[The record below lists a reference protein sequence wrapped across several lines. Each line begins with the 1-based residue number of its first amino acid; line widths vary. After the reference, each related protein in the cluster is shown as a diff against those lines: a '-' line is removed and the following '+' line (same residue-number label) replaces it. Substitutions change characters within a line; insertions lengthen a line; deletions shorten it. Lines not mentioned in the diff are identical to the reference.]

1 MKKKLTLFV
10 AVLLTAFAPLVL
22 AQQEND
28 PLLPA
33 PTNPYLADPAPPPD
47 IAPSN
52 TLPSDTLPT
61 SAAPSDTLFTD
72 TLPTDTAPSDTPTS
86 DTPTSDTPTSDTP
99 TNDVAPSEPSPPSE
113 TNPPIEP
120 RPPSEPATTSDPAIT
135 SDPVST
141 SDPAT
146 TTTAT
151 AGPAVGCQELYQDPT
166 TYCLVD
172 KDGQITLPDGT
183 KARVVVDPS
192 GTVSKVN
199 QDGTISRIGTGASF
213 MVDENDNSTNGADLG
228 VPPVGDHPDEPA
240 LITHRESTP

>member
-1 MKKKLTLFV
+1 MAAGTCRR
-10 AVLLTAFAPLVL
+10 PL
-22 AQQEND
+22 
-28 PLLPA
+28 P
-33 PTNPYLADPAPPPD
+33 
-47 IAPSN
+47 
-52 TLPSDTLPT
+52 
-61 SAAPSDTLFTD
+61 
-72 TLPTDTAPSDTPTS
+72 
-86 DTPTSDTPTSDTP
+86 
-99 TNDVAPSEPSPPSE
+99 NDVAPSEPSPPSE